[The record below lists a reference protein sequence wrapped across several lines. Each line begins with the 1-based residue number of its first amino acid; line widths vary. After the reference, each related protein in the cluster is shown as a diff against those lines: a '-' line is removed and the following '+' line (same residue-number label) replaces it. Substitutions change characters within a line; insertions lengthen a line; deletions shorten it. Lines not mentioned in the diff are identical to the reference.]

1 MFAFYKRHKNELYN
15 KLVKL
20 SRNNFFYRVTK
31 LNDGFE
37 TRALLVLFHLAII
50 LKSKKKEKSKKA
62 FQELF
67 DNIFQNIEFN
77 IRELGY
83 GDTSVNKNMKTLS
96 KIFYDVLFQLDKGHS
111 FSSNTNTC
119 LLKKY
124 FYKNKKTNMQKT
136 NELALYFDEFQ
147 NFCFDLDINNVLK
160 GSIDFKYNK

>member
-31 LNDGFE
+31 LNDSFE

-67 DNIFQNIEFN
+67 DNIFKNIEFN

-83 GDTSVNKNMKTLS
+83 GDTSVNKNMKTLHLGWQIYYFIFLVS
-96 KIFYDVLFQLDKGHS
+96 KPGI
-111 FSSNTNTC
+111 
-119 LLKKY
+119 
-124 FYKNKKTNMQKT
+124 
-136 NELALYFDEFQ
+136 E
-147 NFCFDLDINNVLK
+147 IRVLK
-160 GSIDFKYNK
+160 T